1 MDRPDM
7 VIHVEEGAQPKKI
20 YGARK
25 VPLHWEQ
32 EAKDLIAQLV
42 REGIIEPVTDDNC
55 DWISPAFF
63 VPKSNGKISM
73 VTDFTYLNKHI
84 KGPVNPFP
92 SASEI
97 MQKNT
102 SIHKFSF
109 AKLNVQGYQQVELSQ
124 ESRHYTMFLLPCG
137 KFRYRRGQ
145 MGLKST
151 SDIFCARSDR
161 VIHNVSDTQKIFI

>member
-1 MDRPDM
+1 MDGPDM

-32 EAKDLIAQLV
+32 EARDLINQLV
-42 REGIIEPVTDDNC
+42 REGIVEPVNDDKC

-63 VPKSNGKISM
+63 VPKSNGKIRL

-84 KGPVNPFP
+84 KRPVHPFP

-97 MQKNT
+97 MQRIPANARV
-102 SIHKFSF
+102 F
-109 AKLNVQGYQQVELSQ
+109 AKLDAVQGYHQVKLAP
-124 ESRHYTMFLLPCG
+124 ESRHYTTFLLPWG
-137 KFRYRRGQ
+137 KFRYKRC
-145 MGLKST
+145 LLYT
-151 SDIFCARSDR
+151 SPSPRDKRQSRMPSSA
-161 VIHNVSDTQKIFI
+161 